1 MVGGVRSE
9 RGNAEN
15 SGLKAVVEGRV
26 LGTNNREGNSEGR
39 VWTTI
44 RSQQH
49 TRCAGRQA
57 SGGVIDNN
65 ESQLNERRSEGGS
78 RTEPPGVRSVRSG
91 VEVIAGTKRRTVSN
105 MLFRNGC

>member
-1 MVGGVRSE
+1 MGDSKTSKNEKMPHRRKQRMVADGGVRSE

-65 ESQLNERRSEGGS
+65 
-78 RTEPPGVRSVRSG
+78 
-91 VEVIAGTKRRTVSN
+91 K
-105 MLFRNGC
+105 